1 MISLLR
7 DKYKSYCD
15 RLKGQKERFRTFFVP
30 RIGILGQYAPK
41 KLIIPDWYTDDI
53 QLDSFPVISIVT
65 PSYNTVQ
72 YMQRTI
78 ESVLGQEYPQL
89 QYVIQDG
96 ASTDGTAEIIENY
109 EKQLTYWESNPDK
122 GQSHAINK
130 GFKHTTGELM
140 AYLNSDDILLP
151 GTLHYVAQFF
161 LEHPEVD
168 AIYGHRVLINEN
180 DDEIGRW
187 VLPGHDNDILTCND
201 FVPQE
206 TLFWRRSLWEKAG
219 GCIDEDFQFAMDW
232 DLLLRFREAGAT
244 FERLPRFLG
253 AFRVHSTMKSI
264 VDWNDIGL
272 VEMDRLRKRCYGEVL
287 PVKEMEKITQKYI
300 RKHFFFNKLY
310 RLGLLK
316 Y

>member
-1 MISLLR
+1 MISSLQGR
-7 DKYKSYCD
+7 YKNFRD
-15 RLKGQKERFRTFFVP
+15 RLMGQKERFRTFFVP
-30 RIGILGQYAPK
+30 RIGILGQYAPQEHV
-41 KLIIPDWYTDDI
+41 IPDWYTDAI
-53 QLDSFPVISIVT
+53 QLDSYPEIAIVT

-78 ESVLGQEYPQL
+78 ESVLGQGYTQL

-96 ASTDGTAEIIENY
+96 GSTDGTAEIIKKF
-109 EKQLTYWESNPDK
+109 EKQLTYWESIPDN

-130 GFKHTTGELM
+130 GFRHTTGEIM

-180 DDEIGRW
+180 DEEIGRW

-219 GCIDEDFQFAMDW
+219 GCINEEFQFAMDW
-232 DLLLRFREAGAT
+232 DLLLRFREAGAN
-244 FERLPRFLG
+244 FVRLPRFLG

-264 VDWNDIGL
+264 VDWSEVGL
-272 VEMDRLRKRCYGEVL
+272 VEMDRLRKRCYGAVL
-287 PVKEMEKITQKYI
+287 PKEKMEKITRNYI